1 MPWACYLPVKDF
13 EQYKMPQTRARSYK
27 SKLFHEKL
35 VREILLQEV
44 NDLPINKDYSDYKN
58 KMKHAMPMGFKKF
71 KKSWLKSM
79 EKSQESL
86 V

>member
-13 EQYKMPQTRARSYK
+13 EKYKMPQTRARSHK

-44 NDLPINKDYSDYKN
+44 NDLPIYKDYNDYKS
-58 KMKHAMPMGFKKF
+58 KTPHEKPMGFKRF
-71 KKSWLKSM
+71 KK
-79 EKSQESL
+79 
-86 V
+86 